1 MNLPI
6 YYIDTMKYK
15 NYLSERDKN
24 YIAFHSMMS
33 YFGISREQLIQMVN
47 DNNVDIYSI
56 VNNYKNQLS
65 DIFLLLK
72 ENGNLNKN
80 NMFQL
85 MSQIIK
91 LEEIFNQYEMQSLEN
106 QQGFMH
112 R

>member
-1 MNLPI
+1 
-6 YYIDTMKYK
+6 
-15 NYLSERDKN
+15 
-24 YIAFHSMMS
+24 MMS

-85 MSQIIK
+85 MNQIIK
-91 LEEIFNQYEMQSLEN
+91 LEDIFNQYEMQSLVN